1 MRAQD
6 DTPAPVGDLI
16 GDLIRFGVVETVD
29 LEARLYTV
37 QIGEVTSPPLRRLLM
52 GGRYA
57 AWVPLSVGEQV
68 ALLCPEGDIA
78 HGVILG
84 SIESDTFPAPAS
96 GDAAVLKMPDG
107 SELRYEVAT
116 SRLILTLSGAMTIIA
131 PNGLNIEADVDITG
145 ALNVTGNI
153 TTPQDVKAGGISLKN
168 HKHGGVSAGVAK
180 TAVPE

>member
-6 DTPAPVGDLI
+6 DTSGLI
-16 GDLIRFGVVETVD
+16 GDLIRFGAVETVD

-37 QIGEVTSPPLRRLLM
+37 TIGDIVSPPLRRILF
-52 GGRYA
+52 GGRYS

-68 ALLCPEGDIA
+68 AVLCAEGDIA

-84 SIESDTFPAPAS
+84 SIESDAFPAPAS

-107 SELRYEVAT
+107 SELRYDVESA
-116 SRLILTLSGAMTIIA
+116 RLILTLAGAMTIIA
-131 PNGLNIEADVDITG
+131 PDGLSIAADVDITG
-145 ALNVTGNI
+145 ALNVTGDI
-153 TTPQDVKAGGISLKN
+153 TTPQDVKAGAISLKN